1 MGPYYVYF
9 PIKENGT
16 MDDLASRL
24 TIADFPNSQQEARQ
38 PARLKKKS
46 QNSYVPTVPLH
57 VIKACALGDC
67 EVVLPLVLAT
77 HRQLKMTGREWTPR
91 NRAVWVSAG
100 DPPERKREKILRVLK
115 ARPELILIRRR
126 KTATSH
132 YEVAYGAAWAA
143 RD

>member
-1 MGPYYVYF
+1 
-9 PIKENGT
+9 

-77 HRQLKMTGREWTPR
+77 HRQLKMTGREWTPL

-115 ARPELILIRRR
+115 ARPELILIRQR

>member
-1 MGPYYVYF
+1 
-9 PIKENGT
+9 

-24 TIADFPNSQQEARQ
+24 AIAGFQNRQQEARQ
-38 PARLKKKS
+38 PARPKTRS
-46 QNSYVPTVPLH
+46 QNSFVPVVPLC
-57 VIKACALGDC
+57 VIKACALGGC

-77 HRQLKMTGREWTPR
+77 HRQLKMTGREWTPL

-115 ARPELILIRRR
+115 ARPELILIRQR

-143 RD
+143 QD